1 MTCSYKAELTEG
13 IFDTF
18 KDILRYVVSS
28 KIKHN
33 LLNSINF
40 DWSDIVRLIDV
51 EQVSFAAFG
60 TFDLIFNQFLY
71 NINS

>member
-1 MTCSYKAELTEG
+1 MTCSYQTELTEG

-18 KDILRYVVSS
+18 KDILRYYVVSS

-51 EQVSFAAFG
+51 EQVSYAVFG
-60 TFDLIFNQFLY
+60 TFDLIFNQFL
-71 NINS
+71 